1 MLHWNNKM
9 VPKLALRNIFSGTDK
24 LGQFARNYGFAG
36 IDWSF
41 DLETLPKTPS
51 EESLWVK
58 DLSCIK
64 DFEIRYHCP
73 FYQIDIG
80 HNDPEEARK
89 AENTFRRIVRMVSKA
104 GGEFLTIH
112 IGLGHNTTE
121 PLSWDTTISNLRQLV
136 QFGAEHGVTIC
147 LENLAW
153 GWSSRPNLFEKMIRK
168 SGAAVT
174 FDIGHA
180 LASES
185 IQTQYYKIED
195 FLTPHEGRVL
205 NAHVYHIET
214 PDLGHVPP
222 ERLEDIEE
230 RLDLLQT
237 VACNWWVLELKE
249 PKGLLHTKKLIDA
262 YLTRL
267 DTRQQNL
274 ENSLMKTAA
283 KNQ

>member
-1 MLHWNNKM
+1 MDTGYVIILLL
-9 VPKLALRNIFSGTDK
+9 VLVYCSTAIFLYLR
-24 LGQFARNYGFAG
+24 ARQEQPG
-36 IDWSF
+36 SRE
-41 DLETLPKTPS
+41 LQETPP
-51 EESLWVK
+51 EESRWVK
-58 DLSCIK
+58 NLSVIK

-89 AENTFRRIVRMVSKA
+89 AESIFRHIIRLVSKA

-112 IGLGHNTTE
+112 IGLGLDSTE
-121 PLSWDTTISNLRQLV
+121 PLSWDTTIFNLRRLV

-147 LENLAW
+147 LENLTW

-185 IQTQYYKIED
+185 IQTQYYRIED
-195 FLTPHEGRVL
+195 FLTPHDGRVL

-230 RLDLLQT
+230 RLDLLRK
-237 VACNWWVLELKE
+237 VACNWWVLEIKE
-249 PKGLLHTKKLIDA
+249 PEALLHTKELIDG
-262 YLTRL
+262 YLTHL
-267 DTRQQNL
+267 DSRQQNL
-274 ENSLMKTAA
+274 DISPIKTEFRS
-283 KNQ
+283 Q